1 MRGSTSLSLRWKGGL
16 YIDLIEQVREIE
28 GVSSLHIVACR
39 LEDRIGEIVSCSN
52 ALGGREPRRPAV
64 SSTTLE
70 PYYYFFFINDKI
82 RQHS

>member
-28 GVSSLHIVACR
+28 SLNSVHIMACR

-52 ALGGREPRRPAV
+52 ALGGREP
-64 SSTTLE
+64 
-70 PYYYFFFINDKI
+70 
-82 RQHS
+82 